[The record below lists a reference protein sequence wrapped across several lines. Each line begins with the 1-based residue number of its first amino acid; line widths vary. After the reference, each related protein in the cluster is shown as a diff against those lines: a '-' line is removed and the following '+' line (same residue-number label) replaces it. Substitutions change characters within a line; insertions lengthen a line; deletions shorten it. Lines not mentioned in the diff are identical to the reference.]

1 MKFSDN
7 FKQYEDNLRLLLA
20 RLLVELQEDPEKL
33 KEYTAK
39 IKRRSSEKIYEGV
52 DKIFSQLFFL
62 ESRIIFVRY
71 GTLNDKPLTYDATS
85 AIIGFKED
93 EVATYGE
100 KTLQK
105 LKDLGI
111 KDSLERLINNVP

>member
-71 GTLNDKPLTYDATS
+71 GRIPCCWSK
-85 AIIGFKED
+85 
-93 EVATYGE
+93 
-100 KTLQK
+100 
-105 LKDLGI
+105 
-111 KDSLERLINNVP
+111 INNIRDRVVFPTLPNIAIG